1 MVTKVKAPPKDLPR
15 EQLAALA
22 ERVLSSNGRSKV
34 YFKFTCRRCGARCTF
49 AEPNTLFETG
59 ECNVC
64 GAISPVD
71 EGGFMMVLEMPAN
84 TGVQLSEEG
93 D

>member
-1 MVTKVKAPPKDLPR
+1 MVTKAKAPPKDLPR

-22 ERVLSSNGRSKV
+22 EQALGSGGQRKI
-34 YFKFTCRRCGARCTF
+34 YFKFTCRHCGARCTF

-64 GAISPVD
+64 NGISPVN
-71 EGGFMMVLEMPAN
+71 EGGFMMVLEMPTNAGLI
-84 TGVQLSEEG
+84 TKEES
-93 D
+93 